1 MIFGNE
7 GMPGSGKSLDA
18 MQHILDSLNAGRT
31 IITNIH
37 GINHKAISEHLAIP
51 LPTVERLLISLVPPD
66 GLDEDD
72 KVRWIKAEFLKSQ
85 VPDCLWIWDEINQ
98 FWPPDRQP
106 LPAEWSKF
114 ITEHRHL
121 GIDVLVMG
129 QDLAEMHSTW
139 RKRLQRYTRF
149 TKLDMQGKD
158 DHFHWASLTNVG
170 RNKYR
175 KMSDGKKPYN
185 KAFFGFYDSVRATT
199 TNLDNYKDGRFSV
212 FQTKHKLWA
221 FAFVSVLA
229 WAVYTVV
236 GFFTPDDAQAKPDPA
251 QQQLEEAPQPN
262 KPSAREPSTD
272 KPKSTA
278 KEGADVPPERK
289 PIDYLDRFAQKYQLR
304 LTGIMDRLEP
314 QPGKPAFE
322 FRLDF
327 VDESYRVK
335 ERMTRK
341 DVAALGWSIE
351 RHDYGLL
358 IHKDGVQYVARAWP
372 LDNWGKV
379 PQQTLTALTP
389 EP

>member
-7 GMPGSGKSLDA
+7 GLPRSGKSLDA
-18 MQHILDSLNAGRT
+18 MQHIIDSLNAGRT
-31 IITNIH
+31 VVTNIH
-37 GINHKAISEHLAIP
+37 GISYEAISQYLGLP
-51 LPTVERLLISLVPPD
+51 VPTVRRLLISLVPPAE
-66 GLDEDD
+66 LDEDE
-72 KVRWIKAEFLKSQ
+72 KVKWVKAEFLKHQ
-85 VPDCLWIWDEINQ
+85 VTDCLWIWDEINQ
-98 FWPPDRQP
+98 FWPPERQP

-114 ITEHRHL
+114 VTEHGHL
-121 GIDVLVMG
+121 GMDILVMG
-129 QDLAEMHSTW
+129 QDLAELHSTW

-149 TKLDMQGKD
+149 TKLDMQGKEGD
-158 DHFHWASLTNVG
+158 FHWAAFTNVG

-175 KMSDGKKPYN
+175 KMSEGKKPYN
-185 KAFFGFYDSVRATT
+185 AAFFPLYKSHRDTT
-199 TNLDNYKDGRFSV
+199 TNKGNYKDGRFSV
-212 FQTKHKLWA
+212 FQTKHKVYAAGFALVLCWA
-221 FAFVSVLA
+221 F
-229 WAVYTVV
+229 YTVV
-236 GFFTPDDAQAKPDPA
+236 GFFSAPEAEAKPETAQEQSAESPKPA
-251 QQQLEEAPQPN
+251 VKAEPAKVVTTETTSAP
-262 KPSAREPSTD
+262 EP
-272 KPKSTA
+272 A
-278 KEGADVPPERK
+278 EPPQRA
-289 PIDYLDRFAQKYQLR
+289 PIDYLDQFAQKYQLR

>member
-37 GINHKAISEHLAIP
+37 GINHKAISEHLAVP
-51 LPTVERLLISLVPPD
+51 LPTVERLLVCLIPPD
-66 GLDEDD
+66 ELDEDQ
-72 KVRWIKAEFLKSQ
+72 KVRWIKAEFLKRQ

-129 QDLAEMHSTW
+129 QDLAELHATW

-158 DHFHWASLTNVG
+158 DHFHWASFTNVG

-175 KMSDGKKPYN
+175 KMSEGKKPYN

-212 FQTKHKLWA
+212 FQTKHKMYALG
-221 FAFVSVLA
+221 FVGVL
-229 WAVYTVV
+229 VLSLYTIV
-236 GFFTPDDAQAKPDPA
+236 GFFSPEEAEAKPETAQEQPQKPA
-251 QQQLEEAPQPN
+251 SALKATDATTNAEKPTEASP
-262 KPSAREPSTD
+262 EP
-272 KPKSTA
+272 A
-278 KEGADVPPERK
+278 KEPPERK
-289 PIDYLDRFAQKYQLR
+289 PIDYLDKFALKYQLR
-304 LTGIMDRLEP
+304 LSGVMDRLNPEP
-314 QPGKPAFE
+314 GQAAFE

-327 VDESYRVK
+327 VDESYRLK

-341 DVAALGWSIE
+341 DVASLGWSIE
-351 RHDYGLL
+351 RHDYGIL
-358 IHKDGVQYVARAWP
+358 ISKDGVEYVARAWP

-379 PQQTLTALTP
+379 PQQTISSLKP

>member
-7 GMPGSGKSLDA
+7 GMPRSGKSLDA
-18 MQHILDSLNAGRT
+18 IQHIIDSLNAGRT
-31 IITNIH
+31 VVTNIH
-37 GINHKAISEHLAIP
+37 GLNEKAFSEYLGIP
-51 LPTVERLLISLVPPD
+51 LPTIQRLLISLVPPAD
-66 GLDEDD
+66 LDEDEAV
-72 KVRWIKAEFLKSQ
+72 KWVKAEFLKHQ

-98 FWPPDRQP
+98 FWPPERQP
-106 LPAEWSKF
+106 LPAEWAKF
-114 ITEHRHL
+114 ITEHGHL
-121 GIDVLVMG
+121 GMDILVMG
-129 QDLAEMHSTW
+129 QDLGELHTTW

-149 TKLDMQGKD
+149 TKLDMQGKED
-158 DHFHWASLTNVG
+158 EFHWASFTNVG

-185 KAFFGFYDSVRATT
+185 KALFPLYKSHRDSTS
-199 TNLDNYKDGRFSV
+199 NKGNYKDGRFSV
-212 FQTKHKLWA
+212 FQTKHKAYALGFVA
-221 FAFVSVLA
+221 ALGFAI
-229 WAVYTVV
+229 YTVI
-236 GFFTPDDAQAKPDPA
+236 GFFTPPETESKPEPAKVAQ
-251 QQQLEEAPQPN
+251 EAPKTPPKVDAV
-262 KPSAREPSTD
+262 KPLADLEKTAEKAQEP
-272 KPKSTA
+272 PQRA
-278 KEGADVPPERK
+278 
-289 PIDYLDRFAQKYQLR
+289 PIDYLDKFAQKYQLR
-304 LTGIMDRLEP
+304 LTGIMDRLDP

-341 DVAALGWSIE
+341 DVAALGWAIE

-379 PQQTLTALTP
+379 PQQTITSLKP